1 MNQYLLQRI
10 SVKRSSFTQGF
21 TLIEMLTVIAVLG
34 IILALGIPAL
44 RDPNASVKEG
54 QVAFAQATDRARG
67 LVRRFNTDYRLE
79 ITNSGN
85 SFRYYPV
92 NGSNVAITG
101 LTEISQKLP
110 DGVVLQAVIGTD
122 LSQPIFIGPFART
135 QSGAAERCFSISS
148 SRAPKQAAISLVGV
162 TGKVIPRG
170 LTETACQ

>member
-1 MNQYLLQRI
+1 MNHFLLQGI
-10 SVKRSSFTQGF
+10 NVKHSSFTKGF
-21 TLIEMLTVIAVLG
+21 TLIEMLIVIAVLG
-34 IILALGIPAL
+34 IILAIGIPAF
-44 RDPNASVKEG
+44 RDPNASVKEA
-54 QVAFAQATDRARG
+54 QASFAQATDRARG

-92 NGSNVAITG
+92 NASNTAING

-110 DGVVLQAVIGTD
+110 EGVVLQAVLGND

-148 SRAPKQAAISLVGV
+148 SRAPKQAAVSLVGV

-170 LTETACQ
+170 LSETACQ